1 MIKQYRFNDDLII
14 YPYQWN
20 HCRMN
25 DIRAEI
31 AIKIPLRGNPN
42 KMDIYSI
49 ILDYMNKSERDKRG
63 MIFFRLI
70 ENNRL
75 FLIGLNGKDYQ
86 RLEYR
91 MEWIR

>member
-20 HCRMN
+20 HYRMN
-25 DIRAEI
+25 DIRSEI
-31 AIKIPLRGNPN
+31 AIKIPLRGNTN
-42 KMDIYSI
+42 NMNIYSI

-70 ENNRL
+70 DSNRL
-75 FLIGLNGKDYQ
+75 FLVALNGKDYQ

-91 MEWIR
+91 IHSIR

>member
-1 MIKQYRFNDDLII
+1 MIKEYRFNDDLII

-20 HCRMN
+20 HYRMN
-25 DIRAEI
+25 DIRSEI
-31 AIKIPLRGNPN
+31 SIKIPLRGNPN
-42 KMDIYSI
+42 KMNIYSI
-49 ILDYMNKSERDKRG
+49 ILDYMNNSIRDKRG

-91 MEWIR
+91 IHSIR

>member
-1 MIKQYRFNDDLII
+1 MKEYRFNDLII
-14 YPYQWN
+14 YPYQWM
-20 HCRMN
+20 HESMN

-31 AIKIPLRGNPN
+31 AIKIPLRGNTDN
-42 KMDIYSI
+42 MNIYSI
-49 ILDYMNKSERDKRG
+49 IFDYMKNSIRDKRG

-91 MEWIR
+91 IHSIH